1 MSPRPKKQ
9 RKLNE
14 PPFITGFIPENGDF
28 NPAQSITLFFEEYE
42 ALKLADYKGLSQLEA
57 SKMLDVSRP
66 TFTRIYDSARKKIAQ
81 ALVEH
86 KRIRI
91 GGGNAVFNEKWYAC
105 NSCESVFKLLQTSTD
120 TIVCPVCQ
128 SKEVVEIQEAN
139 FGFGQ
144 RRGMGGKGRHL
155 KSGPSGNCICPKC
168 SYTVE
173 HQVGIPCN
181 SMLCPHCNIR
191 LIREN
196 SFHHLNIINKRNI

>member
-9 RKLNE
+9 RRLNE
-14 PPFITGFIPENGDF
+14 PPFITGFVPENGDF
-28 NPAQSITLFFEEYE
+28 NPEESITLFFEEYE

-57 SKMLDVSRP
+57 SKILDVSRP

-86 KRIRI
+86 KRLRI

-105 NSCESVFKLLQTSTD
+105 NSCESVFKLFRTSTD
-120 TIVCPVCQ
+120 TIVCPVCH
-128 SKEVVEIQEAN
+128 SEDVVEIQEAN
-139 FGFGQ
+139 FGFEQ
-144 RRGMGGKGRHL
+144 KRGMGGRGRHH
-155 KSGPSGNCICPKC
+155 KGDSSGNCICPKC
-168 SYTVE
+168 NYSVK

-196 SFHHLNIINKRNI
+196 SIHHLNIINKRNI